1 MALPKEFYIKNK
13 NEQTSHPLDFNK
25 PATNGRAE
33 NLKTHKV
40 IILICTL
47 QVLSSLYDVIM

>member
-1 MALPKEFYIKNK
+1 MALLKEFYIKYK
-13 NEQTSHPLDFNK
+13 NEQTSHPLEQQHS
-25 PATNGRAE
+25 AEQSRE